1 LHNSKPQNT
10 PGRFETDPT
19 YLNIAYGCEFDCDDD
34 ENVDIGGS
42 EMRVPSGGN
51 IDEDVVKLIVV

>member
-19 YLNIAYGCEFDCDDD
+19 YLNIANGCKFDCDDVDDD
-34 ENVDIGGS
+34 ENADIGGS

-51 IDEDVVKLIVV
+51 IDDDVV